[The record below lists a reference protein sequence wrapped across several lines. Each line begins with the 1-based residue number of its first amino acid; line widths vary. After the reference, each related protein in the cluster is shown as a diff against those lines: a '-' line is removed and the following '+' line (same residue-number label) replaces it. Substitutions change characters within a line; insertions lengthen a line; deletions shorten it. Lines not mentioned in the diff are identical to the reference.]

1 MKRDRRREE
10 LARRGDVTADRDED
24 VDDLAVSVASAVP
37 TGCRGTRNVE
47 YDLAASVEPLCRM
60 SAETASVLDGPA
72 LVVEPLG
79 PSQQLAIASV

>member
-1 MKRDRRREE
+1 MPIKSPGVNEDAGE
-10 LARRGDVTADRDED
+10 LTH
-24 VDDLAVSVASAVP
+24 

-47 YDLAASVEPLCRM
+47 YDLAASVEPLRRT

-79 PSQQLAIASV
+79 PSQQLAIASVRGVDTQ